1 MTRLIAILAASV
13 VAALMT
19 SPAHAGWFD
28 LEDVPKT
35 STKIPL
41 PLEPAPAPL
50 ASPRRVPAPQ
60 LGAPVPYAQVTP
72 APMAVPGERIHV
84 APPLMAPVFHR
95 VKYEDLDN
103 IHPCGIPV
111 FVQVPDPWACDCRHC
126 NACCAPQLVSIKICV
141 PPGPCRRV
149 KVRHGGR
156 RIKYDYGKYEV
167 EIKVRD
173 GYVKVDYDD

>member
-1 MTRLIAILAASV
+1 MVAEIVHRLNATLHEKSRLSIATTLN
-13 VAALMT
+13 
-19 SPAHAGWFD
+19 
-28 LEDVPKT
+28 E
-35 STKIPL
+35 
-41 PLEPAPAPL
+41 
-50 ASPRRVPAPQ
+50 
-60 LGAPVPYAQVTP
+60 
-72 APMAVPGERIHV
+72 
-84 APPLMAPVFHR
+84 
-95 VKYEDLDN
+95 
-103 IHPCGIPV
+103 CGIPD
-111 FVQVPDPWACDCRHC
+111 FVPVPDPSACDCRHC